1 MAHKEQIT
9 KTNAARLL
17 DELGI
22 SYSIHESEAD
32 LSDLS
37 AVSMAKKIGADPLRV
52 FKTLVARGDKTGVI
66 MACLPGS
73 GELDLKALAK
83 ASDNKHVEMVHLKRS
98 SPSPATCAEAAR
110 RWPRKRNIP
119 SSSTRTPYSSILFT
133 SAPDTGEFSW
143 NSRRTTCSGP
153 VTGPTRPSAAFPVT
167 TTLSGPLSR
176 MPLQRESIF
185 SLTLCAVRRTEA
197 S

>member
-22 SYSIHESEAD
+22 SYSIHESEVD

-66 MACLPGS
+66 MACL
-73 GELDLKALAK
+73 
-83 ASDNKHVEMVHLKRS
+83 HVEMVHLKEVQPLTGYVRGGC
-98 SPSPATCAEAAR
+98 SPLAAKKEY
-110 RWPRKRNIP
+110 PVFIDENA
-119 SSSTRTPYSSILFT
+119 ILFDT
-133 SAPDTGEFSW
+133 IYVSAGHRGVQLELAPDDLLRACHGTY
-143 NSRRTTCSGP
+143 
-153 VTGPTRPSAAFPVT
+153 AAICRLP
-167 TTLSGPLSR
+167 GDNN
-176 MPLQRESIF
+176 
-185 SLTLCAVRRTEA
+185 A
-197 S
+197 

>member
-22 SYSIHESEAD
+22 SYSIHESEVD

-83 ASDNKHVEMVHLKRS
+83 ASDNKHVEMVHLKEVQPLTGYVRGGC
-98 SPSPATCAEAAR
+98 SPLAAR
-110 RWPRKRNIP
+110 TVSN
-119 SSSTRTPYSSILFT
+119 L
-133 SAPDTGEFSW
+133 SAYPGKLSGLPPCRPEY
-143 NSRRTTCSGP
+143 NSRKESLSASEA
-153 VTGPTRPSAAFPVT
+153 TRW
-167 TTLSGPLSR
+167 R
-176 MPLQRESIF
+176 
-185 SLTLCAVRRTEA
+185 AVILK
-197 S
+197 

>member
-22 SYSIHESEAD
+22 SYSIHESEVD

-83 ASDNKHVEMVHLKRS
+83 ASKKEYPVFIDEN
-98 SPSPATCAEAAR
+98 A
-110 RWPRKRNIP
+110 
-119 SSSTRTPYSSILFT
+119 ILFDT
-133 SAPDTGEFSW
+133 IYVSAGHRGVQLELAPDDLLRACHGTY
-143 NSRRTTCSGP
+143 
-153 VTGPTRPSAAFPVT
+153 AAICRLP
-167 TTLSGPLSR
+167 GDNN
-176 MPLQRESIF
+176 
-185 SLTLCAVRRTEA
+185 A
-197 S
+197 